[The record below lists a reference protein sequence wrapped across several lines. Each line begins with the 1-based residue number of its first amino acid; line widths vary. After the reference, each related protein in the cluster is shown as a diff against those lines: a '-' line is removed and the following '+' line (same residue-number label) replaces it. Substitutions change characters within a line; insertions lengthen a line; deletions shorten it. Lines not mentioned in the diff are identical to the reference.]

1 MWTNY
6 VAENAKKARVLSLPD
21 SGVFLD
27 AMNVKTN
34 EYSYK
39 NSFKNLMKFSNADI
53 DPPVPECVEAF
64 NNSIEN
70 CMFTHNI
77 YMYLKVPLFVSQSLY
92 DTWSIPNILGV
103 YCV

>member
-1 MWTNY
+1 LL
-6 VAENAKKARVLSLPD
+6 LSD

-27 AMNVKTN
+27 QINAKTN
-34 EYSYK
+34 EHSYK
-39 NSFKNLMKFSNADI
+39 NNFKNLMKFSNAEI

-70 CMFTHNI
+70 CMFIENI
-77 YMYLKVPLFVSQSLY
+77 YMYVKVPLFVSQSLY

-103 YCV
+103 DCVVGHLNLAKCNST